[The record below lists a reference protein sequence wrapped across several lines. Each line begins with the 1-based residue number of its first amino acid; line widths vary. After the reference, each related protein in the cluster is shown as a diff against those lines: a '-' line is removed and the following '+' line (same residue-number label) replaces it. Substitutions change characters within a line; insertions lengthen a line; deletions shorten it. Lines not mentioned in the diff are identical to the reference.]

1 MKTDRSSIY
10 RERFTATMQHQ
21 PVDRSPIDL
30 GGCPQAT
37 IISRRLEAGLV
48 AELGYA
54 DAAPASGGYD
64 WLDPRILAAFDVDF
78 RSTGG
83 IVSFRTPR
91 NRTTPNGYV
100 NEFGVRYQYAE
111 PYADIVES
119 PLYGATIDDVAAYE
133 FPTLAQMAD
142 PGQIERWAQAA
153 RYWREESPFVVIGE
167 HPVFG
172 VLELA
177 CWLCGYDHLMMML
190 VLDPEFVHLLFGKIL
205 AFQKEGIRAYYEPLG
220 RYLHITT
227 SGDDFGTQ
235 RGPFMSPAMW
245 REFVKPYFRERIA
258 YTARFTDAVYLHH
271 SCGSIFDI
279 IPDLAEIGV
288 GILNPIQPVAHMEPE
303 RLKAAYGDRIV
314 FHGGL
319 DTQEVL
325 PSGDPRTID
334 AAVGR
339 LLRAMAPQASGGYI
353 FAAAHNLQ
361 ADVAPAAVARM
372 FQTALCL
379 QGM

>member
-1 MKTDRSSIY
+1 
-10 RERFTATMQHQ
+10 
-21 PVDRSPIDL
+21 
-30 GGCPQAT
+30 
-37 IISRRLEAGLV
+37 
-48 AELGYA
+48 
-54 DAAPASGGYD
+54 
-64 WLDPRILAAFDVDF
+64 LDPRILAAFDVDF

-83 IVSFRTPR
+83 IVDFRTSR
-91 NRTTPNGYV
+91 NRTTPDGYV
-100 NEFGVRYQYAE
+100 SEFGIRYQYAE

-119 PLYGATIDDVAAYE
+119 PLYSASIDDVAAYE
-133 FPTLAQMAD
+133 FPTLAQIAD
-142 PGQIERWAQAA
+142 PDQIARWAQAA
-153 RYWREESPFVVIGE
+153 RYWREESRFVVMGE

-190 VLDPEFVHLLFGKIL
+190 ILDPEFVHLLFGKIL
-205 AFQKEGIRAYYEPLG
+205 AFQKEVIRAYYEPLG

-258 YTARFTDAVYLHH
+258 YTAQFTDAVYLHH

-288 GILNPIQPVAHMEPE
+288 GILNPIQPVAHMAPE

-325 PSGDPRTID
+325 PSADPQTID
-334 AAVGR
+334 AAVAK
-339 LLRAMAPQASGGYI
+339 LLAAMAPQTSGGYI

-361 ADVAPAAVARM
+361 ADVVPSAVSRM
-372 FQTALCL
+372 FRTALRL
-379 QGM
+379 QVSFQ